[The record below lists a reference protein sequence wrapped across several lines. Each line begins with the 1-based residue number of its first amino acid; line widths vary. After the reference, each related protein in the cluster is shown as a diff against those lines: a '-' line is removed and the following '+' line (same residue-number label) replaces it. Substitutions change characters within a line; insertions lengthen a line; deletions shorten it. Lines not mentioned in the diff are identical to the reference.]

1 MKGDDIL
8 LVSKTRYGEWISLA
22 EGHNL
27 EMLKKLR
34 RKEVFFC
41 PECGEEVILKIGS
54 KRISHF
60 AHKAG
65 SVCADSYERES
76 DYHLRGKFLLYKW
89 LDSLGLKPILEPY
102 YQEISQRPDISFI
115 YKGIQFAIEYQCSV
129 IPEEIFMKRT
139 NNYFQANITP
149 IWIMAGKNIK
159 RKGSS
164 KAALSNFDYLFLSK
178 SSSEQWYIPSFCP
191 VTNTFITLH
200 SILPVTVKNVITK
213 YSMTHIEKAQLI
225 DLLNLS
231 WRQQAN
237 LKEWQ
242 KEIKKEKSM
251 SSLYGTPQNK
261 FLQDLY
267 KHSLIPSLLP
277 PEIGLPVSYAPFIET
292 SVLKWQSY
300 LFIDV
305 FHQQRPF
312 SMKEIVQ
319 AYRKR
324 LQKGDV
330 KIRRLPLVI
339 EGNGL
344 AAVKEYIQLLVKVN
358 YLKMVDQN
366 NFQLVRKHIAD
377 NYAEQ
382 EKMEND
388 FYHEYGKIICNSL
401 NKVQ

>member
-1 MKGDDIL
+1 M
-8 LVSKTRYGEWISLA
+8 LVSKMRNGEWVSLA
-22 EGHNL
+22 EGQNQ

-34 RKEVFFC
+34 RKELFFC

-76 DYHLRGKFLLYKW
+76 DYHLRGKILLYKW
-89 LDSLGLKPILEPY
+89 LNSLGLKPILEPY
-102 YQEISQRPDISFI
+102 YREISQRPDISFI
-115 YKGIQFAIEYQCSV
+115 YKGIHFAFEYQCSV
-129 IPEEIFMKRT
+129 IPEELFMKRT

-164 KAALSNFDYLFLSK
+164 KAALSSFDYLFLSK
-178 SSSEQWYIPSFCP
+178 SSSKHWHIPSFCP
-191 VTNTFITLH
+191 ITNTFITLH
-200 SILPVTVKNVITK
+200 SILPVTVKNVISK
-213 YSMTHIEKAQLI
+213 YSMVPIEKAQLT
-225 DLLNLS
+225 DLLNPS
-231 WRQQAN
+231 WKHPVN
-237 LKEWQ
+237 LKDWQ
-242 KEIKKEKSM
+242 NEIKKEKNM

-267 KHSLIPSLLP
+267 QHSLIPSLLP
-277 PEIGLPVSYAPFIET
+277 PEIGLPVSSAPFIET

-300 LFIDV
+300 LLIDV
-305 FHQQRPF
+305 FHHQRPF
-312 SMKEIVQ
+312 SMEEIVH
-319 AYRKR
+319 AFRKR

-358 YLKMVDQN
+358 YLKKVDQN
-366 NFQLVRKHIAD
+366 IFQLVRKHNAE

-382 EKMEND
+382 EKMVKD
-388 FYHEYGKIICNSL
+388 FYHKYGKIICNSL

>member
-8 LVSKTRYGEWISLA
+8 LVSKTRYGEWVSLA
-22 EGHNL
+22 GGHTQ
-27 EMLKKLR
+27 EMLKNLR
-34 RKEVFFC
+34 RKELFFC

-65 SVCADSYERES
+65 SICADSYERES
-76 DYHLRGKFLLYKW
+76 DYHLRGKILLYRW
-89 LDSLGLKPILEPY
+89 LDSLGLKPVLEPY

-115 YKGIQFAIEYQCSV
+115 YEGIQFAIEYQCSV
-129 IPEEIFMKRT
+129 IPEELFMKRT
-139 NNYFQANITP
+139 NYYFQANITP

-159 RKGSS
+159 RKGRS
-164 KAALSNFDYLFLSK
+164 KAALSSFDYLFLSK
-178 SSSEQWYIPSFCP
+178 SSSEQWHIPAFCP
-191 VTNTFITLH
+191 VTNTLIIMH
-200 SILPVTVKNVITK
+200 SILPVTVKNVLTK
-213 YSMTHIEKAQLI
+213 YSMIHIEKAQLI
-225 DLLNLS
+225 DLLNPS

-242 KEIKKEKSM
+242 NEIKKEKSM
-251 SSLYGTPQNK
+251 SSLYGTPQNQ
-261 FLQDLY
+261 FLQYLY

-277 PEIGLPVSYAPFIET
+277 PEIGLPVSYAHFIET

-300 LFIDV
+300 LFIDI
-305 FHQQRPF
+305 FHHQRPF
-312 SMKEIVQ
+312 SMKDIVH

-339 EGNGL
+339 EGDGL

-358 YLKMVDQN
+358 YLKMVDKN
-366 NFQLVRKHIAD
+366 KFQLVRKHNAV
-377 NYAEQ
+377 NYVEQ
-382 EKMEND
+382 EKMEKD
-388 FYHEYGKIICNSL
+388 FYREYGKIICNYL